1 MNLPKYMLLRKQKE
15 YMDYYN
21 KYDNRYKVLQ
31 NTPYSFFLGDAGI
44 KYIKYYKGMRD
55 IYMKK
60 WYEVDM
66 SIKNRTL

>member
-1 MNLPKYMLLRKQKE
+1 
-15 YMDYYN
+15 MDYYN
-21 KYDNRYKVLQ
+21 KYDNRYKLLQ
-31 NTPYSFFLGDAGI
+31 NTPYSFFLGDTGI

-66 SIKNRTL
+66 NIKGTL